1 MMKTEAILA
10 RFFSVVL
17 HPLIIPTIG
26 IIILF
31 RLNTYISFAVA
42 DQAKR
47 FILIMVFIN
56 TAVAPALA
64 TVLLRRSG
72 VIKNVLLDE
81 RGERLFP
88 LLVSALFYIL
98 TYYLLKQITLPSL
111 IYYFVIGATLLVLIC
126 LIITFRWKISIHM
139 MSMGGMTGFLIAT
152 SLLLRTDITVLIMLA
167 ILLSGFVGASRIR
180 LNAHT
185 PMQVYAGYALGF
197 VVMLVL
203 YTYLRV

>member
-1 MMKTEAILA
+1 MKTEVILA

-17 HPLIIPTIG
+17 HPLIIPTLG

-31 RLNTYISFAVA
+31 RLNTYIGFAVA
-42 DQAKR
+42 EQVKR
-47 FILIMVFIN
+47 FILIMVFVN

-64 TVLLRRSG
+64 TVLLKRSG

-88 LLVSALFYIL
+88 LLMSALFYIL

-139 MSMGGMTGFLIAT
+139 MSMGGMTGFLIAA
-152 SLLLRTDITVLIMLA
+152 SMLLRTDITVLIMLA
-167 ILLSGFVGASRIR
+167 ILLSGFLGASRIR

-185 PMQVYAGYALGF
+185 PSQVYTGYVLGL